1 MMRFIL
7 FALLLLVSGNASAQS
22 RRDWLEFGDKAFDK
36 KDFKLALTCYQH
48 VVTFMPG
55 SDRDLV
61 TPYECRPYVPPRKTV
76 DSVALQK
83 ATQKADSSQKQLPPV
98 QGNDPRTRYVTHR
111 IAECYRQLHD
121 YDNAELWY
129 ALAAQL
135 PDNRFPE
142 VKYWYG
148 IALMNNAKYDDASKQ
163 FEAYLATLQSGD
175 PRIEKT
181 TRNINGCI
189 FAQDTAHV
197 KKAVITSLLDSVI
210 NTGTTAFSA
219 NYYANSD
226 QILFTSG
233 RPGNVSSESMKQLG
247 FDAYTTDVYLATKLN
262 GVWQQPVPMKTNLGV
277 LNTPANEGAATV
289 SFGLQH
295 LFFTR
300 WSDDGQE
307 CAIFLSRSVGEEWL
321 APLKLNSAVNVPGSK
336 AMHPCFSN
344 DGTTLYFSSDRPG
357 GQGGFDIWS
366 VQIDEDGNATNA
378 VNMGPLINTAGDE
391 VTPFFHF
398 TSNTL
403 FYSSNGMGGFGGLDI
418 VKTAFNTEDSTW
430 SQPRNLDAPFN
441 SSRDDAYFVLDRL
454 QQEGYY
460 SSDREKCATC
470 GPAGNG
476 YCYRAYQYQN
486 EPLVFSLKGHVYN
499 VETNEPIGNALLTFK
514 DIRGDQETFY
524 IITDSAGYYETAL
537 TLNQELYIKAQK
549 NKFFGDATS
558 ISTVGLTDSK
568 AFEHDFFLTPIPAGE
583 IVIPGI
589 EYDFDRAT
597 LRPESKKI
605 LDDLVTFL
613 ELNDN
618 ISVEISSHT
627 DARGSDKYNEK
638 LSQERAKS
646 CVDYLISKGIS
657 ADRLVAKGYGEK
669 QPLIAEADINKMTTE
684 EEREAAHQRN
694 RRTAFRPIRE
704 GMIMDKWEGNIPK

>member
-1 MMRFIL
+1 MKRLLIFC
-7 FALLLLVSGNASAQS
+7 FAFFCAVNVSAQS
-22 RRDWLEFGDKAFDK
+22 RRDWMEFGDQAFLK
-36 KDFKLALTCYQH
+36 KDYKLALTCYQH

-61 TPYECRPYVPPRKTV
+61 TPYECRPYIPPKKTV
-76 DSVALQK
+76 DSAALSK
-83 ATQKADSSQKQLPPV
+83 ASQKPDSAVNKLPPV

-111 IAECYRQLHD
+111 IAECYRLLHD

-129 ALAAQL
+129 ALAAQI
-135 PDNRFPE
+135 PDERFPE
-142 VKYWYG
+142 VRYWYG

-163 FEAYLATLQSGD
+163 FETYLATLPQGD
-175 PRIEKT
+175 ARVEKV
-181 TRNINGCI
+181 TRNINGCL

-197 KKAVITSLLDSVI
+197 KKAVRAWLLDSVI
-210 NTGTTAFSA
+210 NAGTTAFA
-219 NYYANSD
+219 ATYYSNSD
-226 QILFTSG
+226 QLLFTSG
-233 RPGNVSSESMKQLG
+233 RAGNASSDSKKEQGL
-247 FDAYTTDVYLATKLN
+247 DAYTTDVYMATRVN
-262 GVWQQPVPMKTNLGV
+262 GIWLPPQQVKTSLGT
-277 LNTPANEGAATV
+277 LNTPVNEGAASV

-300 WSDDGQE
+300 WSEDGQE

-321 APLKLNSAVNVPGSK
+321 APLKLNAVVNIPGTR
-336 AMHPCFSN
+336 AMHPCMSN
-344 DGTTLYFSSDRPG
+344 DGTTLYFASDRE
-357 GQGGFDIWS
+357 GGFGGLDIWA
-366 VQIDEDGNATNA
+366 VQLDEDGNASNP
-378 VNMGPLINTAGDE
+378 VNMGPLINSAGDE
-391 VTPFFHF
+391 ITPFFHF
-398 TSNTL
+398 TSGTL
-403 FYSSNGMGGFGGLDI
+403 FYSTNGMGGFGGFDI
-418 VKTAFNTEDSTW
+418 VKTAFNADDSTW

-454 QQEGYY
+454 QQEGYF

-470 GPAGNG
+470 GPSGNG
-476 YCYRAYQYQN
+476 YCYRAYQFQN

-524 IITDSAGYYETAL
+524 IITDSTGYYETSL

-549 NKFFGDATS
+549 NKFFGDATN

-568 AFEHDFFLTPIPAGE
+568 QFEHDFFLTPIPAGE

-597 LRPESKKI
+597 LRPESQKI
-605 LDDLVTFL
+605 LDDLAKFL

-627 DARGSDKYNEK
+627 DARGSDKYNER
-638 LSQERAKS
+638 LSQDRAKS

-657 ADRLVAKGYGEK
+657 PDRLVAKGYGEK
-669 QPLIAEADINKMTTE
+669 QPLITEADINKLPTKDE
-684 EEREAAHQRN
+684 QEAAHQRN

-704 GMIMDKWEGNIPK
+704 GVIMDKWEGNMPK